1 MNIVFSTKFDDKEME
16 YIHFGKVGGEKL
28 VILPGLALESVMG
41 FAEAIVNAYSILAE
55 DFDIYLFD
63 HIKEEPKG
71 YSIKDMA
78 DDTLKAFGNVGIDKA
93 HVMGVSMGG
102 MVAQEL
108 ALKDRSKVL
117 SLILCST
124 AGKVKGTDMKAFNEW
139 ERLAEEGD
147 AKELSKAFGRYVY
160 TPDFYE
166 QYKEI
171 IDASGDGAGSLDFS
185 NFLISIKAIKEFD
198 ALEEIKALDLPAFV
212 MAAGEDRVLGSNA
225 GLELKDALK
234 CRYYVYEGKGHG
246 VYDEAPDYLQRIKD
260 HLKDF

>member
-16 YIHFGKVGGEKL
+16 YIHFGKVGSEKL
-28 VILPGLALESVMG
+28 VILPGLALKSVMG
-41 FAEAIVNAYSILAE
+41 SAEAIVNAYSILAE

-63 HIKEEPKG
+63 HIKEEPKA

-102 MVAQEL
+102 MVSQEL

-124 AGKVKGTDMKAFNEW
+124 TAKVKGTDTKVFDEW
-139 ERLAEEGD
+139 ERLAKEGD

-166 QYKEI
+166 QYKEM
-171 IDASGDGAGSLDFS
+171 IDASGDGARELDFS
-185 NFLISIKAIKEFD
+185 NFRISIKAIKEFD
-198 ALEEIKALDLPAFV
+198 ALDEITALNLPAFCIHWYLYHSLLFTFK
-212 MAAGEDRVLGSNA
+212 VLFVPN
-225 GLELKDALK
+225 
-234 CRYYVYEGKGHG
+234 R
-246 VYDEAPDYLQRIKD
+246 
-260 HLKDF
+260 F